1 MEAKTILRSIR
12 TPGHRRSLLVRRVLA
27 AVLIIGA
34 GLSALHARRELP
46 QAVVFARDV
55 PAGSALQAED
65 LTLAP
70 VPSHILPDS
79 AVDTDL
85 EKLEGRVVVA
95 AAASGELVTDAR
107 LLSPELVD
115 NLVNNSTL
123 NTSGEKSHMIPL
135 KLAEPDI
142 LPHLHHGDTVN
153 VIAGNSNSDLIGTTS
168 PAGSVIAAG
177 GRVVATTSSRDGED
191 ASTLL
196 LALPASQADA
206 VASASLS
213 QPLTVVI
220 VGQRAT
226 G

>member
-95 AAASGELVTDAR
+95 AAARGELVTDAR

-123 NTSGEKSHMIPL
+123 NTSGEESHMIPL

-153 VIAGNSNSDLIGTTS
+153 VIAGNSNSELTGTTS
-168 PAGSVIAAG
+168 P
-177 GRVVATTSSRDGED
+177 
-191 ASTLL
+191 
-196 LALPASQADA
+196 
-206 VASASLS
+206 
-213 QPLTVVI
+213 
-220 VGQRAT
+220 
-226 G
+226 